1 MIQSSFLGFGWLRPE
16 LLWWALAGLALAL
29 LGGWAVARRARAVR
43 ALVSARQ
50 LERFV
55 PDLSHNRPRARFL
68 LAGLALAFLALAAAG
83 PVRGHTL
90 REVRRRGLDIVV
102 CVDTSRSM
110 LVRDLRPDRMSRARR
125 EVRGLIDRLRGDR
138 MALIAFAGDAREVAP
153 LTHDQIALATL
164 LESVTPAENEKG
176 GTDLGAALERALAL
190 FDGRTGAHECVV
202 VLTDGEDLE
211 GRGLEV
217 ARGAGER
224 GVKVFVVG
232 MGTEAGGKIPLDR
245 PDGGESFL
253 RDKQGQEVVSTLQ
266 GGSLEAVAKA
276 TGGDYLPADASA
288 APLEELYDKRI
299 SRLEARDLRGGQEFV
314 PHDRFQWFLG
324 LGAGAAILAAG
335 LRERRA
341 RARGTSR
348 SRGPRSAGRGFAR
361 RGGPRG
367 PETGRPSWARGFA
380 PWIFL
385 ALPQGSPAT
394 PAPPLPAPPAQA
406 AAAEPSPAQPSPAQ
420 PSPAQPS
427 AAQPSPAQPPAKQPP
442 AKQPPAKQP
451 YGGSLRQGLGE
462 LRAVLEKP
470 APDSGALEQALALAT
485 GLAAKPL
492 SDDERALVFYHRG
505 ALLERAG
512 RLQEAARSFAECGG
526 LADPGSARLDAWYNA
541 GTCLLSHAD
550 GLFLAIPEVRE
561 SRKLP
566 PLAPVAPAAPAAPAA
581 PGAAPAPGPSAPA
594 DPNQDLEAA
603 RSAFED
609 STEALTLRLR
619 ADWHDLDTRANLEL
633 ARKRLRE
640 LDEIAK
646 RREQEEQQED
656 QKDPKQDEKQ
666 KDPKEQD
673 PEKQEPKQDQE
684 GQDSKP
690 QDPEKQDP
698 AKQDPQ
704 QKETGD
710 PKEKPEQPAE
720 PPPEPKDG
728 EQKQEPQ
735 PTPAGQP
742 EERELSKEEV
752 LRLFDQLADIERQAK
767 ELQARI
773 RATRRQ
779 PVEKDW

>member
-1 MIQSSFLGFGWLRPE
+1 M
-16 LLWWALAGLALAL
+16 
-29 LGGWAVARRARAVR
+29 
-43 ALVSARQ
+43 
-50 LERFV
+50 
-55 PDLSHNRPRARFL
+55 
-68 LAGLALAFLALAAAG
+68 
-83 PVRGHTL
+83 
-90 REVRRRGLDIVV
+90 
-102 CVDTSRSM
+102 
-110 LVRDLRPDRMSRARR
+110 
-125 EVRGLIDRLRGDR
+125 
-138 MALIAFAGDAREVAP
+138 
-153 LTHDQIALATL
+153 
-164 LESVTPAENEKG
+164 
-176 GTDLGAALERALAL
+176 
-190 FDGRTGAHECVV
+190 
-202 VLTDGEDLE
+202 
-211 GRGLEV
+211 
-217 ARGAGER
+217 
-224 GVKVFVVG
+224 
-232 MGTEAGGKIPLDR
+232 
-245 PDGGESFL
+245 
-253 RDKQGQEVVSTLQ
+253 
-266 GGSLEAVAKA
+266 
-276 TGGDYLPADASA
+276 
-288 APLEELYDKRI
+288 
-299 SRLEARDLRGGQEFV
+299 
-314 PHDRFQWFLG
+314 
-324 LGAGAAILAAG
+324 
-335 LRERRA
+335 
-341 RARGTSR
+341 
-348 SRGPRSAGRGFAR
+348 
-361 RGGPRG
+361 
-367 PETGRPSWARGFA
+367 
-380 PWIFL
+380 
-385 ALPQGSPAT
+385 
-394 PAPPLPAPPAQA
+394 
-406 AAAEPSPAQPSPAQ
+406 
-420 PSPAQPS
+420 
-427 AAQPSPAQPPAKQPP
+427 
-442 AKQPPAKQP
+442 
-451 YGGSLRQGLGE
+451 
-462 LRAVLEKP
+462 LEKP
-470 APDSGALEQALALAT
+470 APDRGALEQALALAA

-566 PLAPVAPAAPAAPAA
+566 PLAPAAPAA
-581 PGAAPAPGPSAPA
+581 PGAAPAPGPSAPGPSAPA

-609 STEALTLRLR
+609 SIEALTLRLR

-646 RREQEEQQED
+646 RREQEQQQED